1 MDQQQR
7 SGFWSTLPGI
17 LTGSAALITAATGG
31 YLALD
36 RVSGPSA
43 AASTHQAEAPAD
55 PKPAAAG
62 PSQPGA
68 APAPTPA
75 IAADSTPAGPSAA
88 EIPAAVVDSGGAASP
103 PADARPS
110 FDCARAATVVEN
122 MLCSDAGLADR
133 DRRMADQY
141 KALRGALP
149 AGVRSQL
156 LQSQRLFLRQRSD
169 CRSSQCLADLY
180 DVRLR
185 QLAEFASN

>member
-1 MDQQQR
+1 DPAR
-7 SGFWSTLPGI
+7 TEL
-17 LTGSAALITAATGG
+17 
-31 YLALD
+31 
-36 RVSGPSA
+36 
-43 AASTHQAEAPAD
+43 ASTEVPA
-55 PKPAAAG
+55 
-62 PSQPGA
+62 
-68 APAPTPA
+68 
-75 IAADSTPAGPSAA
+75 
-88 EIPAAVVDSGGAASP
+88 DSGGSTGPIATGEP
-103 PADARPS
+103 RPS

-149 AGVRSQL
+149 DGVRSQL